1 MRNKKYK
8 PPLSHIDL
16 TNYLHEQTP
25 TEASKGCTLVYISE
39 QLKNKTHKDLQV
51 HNAKELETTFIR
63 IMNKKRRNRIVSC
76 IYKHPTLNNKDF
88 IDLYI
93 NTFRKTFL

>member
-8 PPLSHIDL
+8 PPLSNIDL

-39 QLKNKTHKDLQV
+39 
-51 HNAKELETTFIR
+51 
-63 IMNKKRRNRIVSC
+63 
-76 IYKHPTLNNKDF
+76 
-88 IDLYI
+88 
-93 NTFRKTFL
+93 